1 MGLGALNLVS
11 LAEARPRRHASSA
24 GIDPVTAKKAARAA
38 ISFDECAEQFIA
50 PRGQGWKN
58 RKHRE
63 QWHVRLRTQVSILD
77 CKREVSPCSN
87 SMRSSSA
94 RDKLVRLWPR
104 E

>member
-1 MGLGALNLVS
+1 VQQSKSSGCSVAWIYRYQNRGMGLGALNLVS

-63 QWHVRLRTQVSILD
+63 QWHVRLRT
-77 CKREVSPCSN
+77 
-87 SMRSSSA
+87 
-94 RDKLVRLWPR
+94 
-104 E
+104 